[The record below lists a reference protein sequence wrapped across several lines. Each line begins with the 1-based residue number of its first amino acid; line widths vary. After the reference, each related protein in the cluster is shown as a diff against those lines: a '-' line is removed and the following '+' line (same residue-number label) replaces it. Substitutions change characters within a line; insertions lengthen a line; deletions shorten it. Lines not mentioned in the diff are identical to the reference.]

1 MRLLL
6 TNLLLLGATLS
17 IKAQTTESTPQSLQ
31 FPEEKFSVGM
41 VMSDLFISRFS
52 MEAEYKVTNGSAIAL
67 SIGTHLGSKDM
78 ASDFFFPE
86 RYPINDISTNLG
98 YKVYLYNY
106 KGHFLPFM
114 RADFVY
120 RNSDV
125 LYYEKEWLPEVENGL
140 TYLYY
145 RDVQKYYHVES
156 ISLGMEMGFQLKAGP
171 FFTDFSVGAQYRN
184 VISNDTRPDIFPE
197 IYHDAFLSLE
207 YEGIVPRARIK
218 LGFYFD

>member
-1 MRLLL
+1 MRQFL
-6 TNLLLLGATLS
+6 TPILLLGVVLS
-17 IKAQTTESTPQSLQ
+17 SRAQTTTNETEPQQ

-41 VMSDLFISRFS
+41 VLSDLFVSRFS

-67 SIGTHLGSKDM
+67 GVGTHLGSKDM
-78 ASDFFFPE
+78 NSNIFYPE
-86 RYPINDISTNLG
+86 RYPINDISSSLG
-98 YKVYLYNY
+98 YKAYLYNH

-125 LYYEKEWLPEVENGL
+125 LYYEKEWLPEVEDGL

-145 RDVQKYYHVES
+145 RDVQKYYHLES
-156 ISLGMEMGFQLKAGP
+156 VSLGMEMGFQLKAGP
-171 FFTDFSVGAQYRN
+171 FFTDFSFGAQYRN
-184 VISNDTRPDIFPE
+184 VISNDTRPAIFPE
-197 IYHDAFLSLE
+197 PYNDAFLSLE
-207 YEGIVPRARIK
+207 YEGVIPRARIK